1 MSRTKSKSSADSGPV
16 IEIGHIIAEKYRV
29 EAIIGSGGMGV
40 VLSARHIAMNNRV
53 AIKVLKLDEDAD
65 REEAVARFQ
74 REARAAARIESEH
87 VVRVMDVAALP
98 DGTPYMVMEYLDGV
112 DLRRVSQERHRLPI
126 EEAVDYVIQ
135 ACEGLAEAHA
145 AGVIH
150 RDLKPS
156 NLFLARRPNGTSVVK
171 VLDFGISKV
180 APRADEVAMTTTN
193 TLMGSPLY
201 MAPEQMRSSKDVD
214 ARADIWSL
222 GLILYELLAADLPFG
237 GETIP
242 EICVA
247 VMQAEPQPMNHFR
260 NDVPQALQAIL
271 LKCMEKH
278 RDDRYPSTAALARD
292 LARFASDRAKV
303 HADRASASLK
313 AERPDPSTLPEVA
326 VGVPSVKKP
335 AAAGGIVVPTP
346 GQAIRPDPETQPS
359 WSRREGQGGRK
370 RSTWIAVGAALCV
383 VAAIG
388 GTLVAR
394 TTGSTPPASPSVAA
408 PSVTTT
414 TRTVESPA
422 SPPKDEIASVPF
434 DSLPAVDAGAARPP
448 RAPVRG
454 APVATSLPPAQPAPS
469 ASSHPAAKDDW
480 KWGDRN

>member
-1 MSRTKSKSSADSGPV
+1 MSRTQSKSSTDADPI
-16 IEIGHIIAEKYRV
+16 IEIGHIIGEKYRV
-29 EAIIGSGGMGV
+29 EAVIGSGGMGV
-40 VLSARHIAMNNRV
+40 VVSARHIAMNSRV
-53 AIKVLKLDEDAD
+53 AIKILKLDDDDDREDAI
-65 REEAVARFQ
+65 ARFL
-74 REARAAARIESEH
+74 REARAAARIDSEH

-98 DGTPYMVMEYLDGV
+98 DGMPYMVMEYLDGI

-126 EEAVDYVIQ
+126 EEAVDYVLQ

-193 TLMGSPLY
+193 VLMGSPLY

-242 EICVA
+242 EVCVA
-247 VMQAEPQPMNHFR
+247 VMQADPQPMTYFR
-260 NDVPQALQAIL
+260 NDVPQELQAIL

-292 LARFASDRAKV
+292 LAKFGSARAQV
-303 HADRASASLK
+303 HAERASASLK
-313 AERPDPSTLPEVA
+313 AERPATLAEVPA
-326 VGVPSVKKP
+326 GAPSVKK
-335 AAAGGIVVPTP
+335 AGGAGAIVVPTP
-346 GQAIRPDPETQPS
+346 GRAMRPDPDTQPS

-388 GTLVAR
+388 GTIVAR
-394 TTGSTPPASPSVAA
+394 APGSTPPASPSAAA
-408 PSVTTT
+408 PPVTTT

-422 SPPKDEIASVPF
+422 PPPKDEIASVPV
-434 DSLPAVDAGAARPP
+434 DSLPAADAGAARAP
-448 RAPVRG
+448 RAPVHA
-454 APVATSLPPAQPAPS
+454 APIATPPPPPAQPAPS
-469 ASSHPAAKDDW
+469 ASSKPAAKDDW